1 MCPFLLN
8 QHCSFEFFSIRPK
21 LGKPFIHAAPT
32 AVIAL
37 IDRDGVAGFVGQ
49 KMCSLRQGRLRP

>member
-1 MCPFLLN
+1 MCPFLLDQN
-8 QHCSFEFFSIRPK
+8 SSFKFFSVRPK

-37 IDRDGVAGFVGQ
+37 IDRDGVAGFVGP
-49 KMCSLRQGRLRP
+49 KMCSLWQGRLRS